1 MLSER
6 IPIDTPHP
14 SDERPAPS
22 ADAVLGSGEPGDG
35 VSLFSSSASW
45 LEDAF
50 EVDAT
55 DVLLGSFT
63 CALKRGILLQ
73 GRLFVVAGERG
84 GPRLLFHSS
93 LFRRVTTLEV
103 PLADVRAV
111 EKKNSAGA
119 LSAIRVRLGDS
130 GQALVFCSLLYREN
144 AYQCVREAWHRAAPP
159 TTRALPPAPT
169 PRASPVEPEPPPPPR
184 KRNLRRSRSEP
195 PAAFAPPRG
204 ELGDDSRHHVLRAE
218 FPAHDP
224 ETVFHALFDP
234 AGALLAKHLREN
246 CGATELVSR
255 EVVPSFSSSS
265 LGASRS
271 VTTSRCVSYSA
282 PTSYKFPN
290 MPKRCEVRDV
300 QEYTMRRASES
311 SESPDTHAYASFE
324 MRSAAA
330 MRGAPFAE
338 CFAVASI
345 VRVSRRPGES
355 TGAAVEVSCA
365 IDWKKPVNGLLRGL
379 IVKGARDSL
388 KRSYEK
394 FTAMCAREL
403 AERSPAE
410 TARATRRGARAF
422 RRGRARSTDAFPVE
436 GALSTEASFSTSALD
451 ARPTRRA
458 KNADVSS
465 QSLDE
470 LDEGTS
476 ARTSREARREP
487 AGAAAKAA
495 DDACLGA
502 SADASWMIPAVIL
515 VVTFAAVALYLLSLW
530 GQDTGKGAEV
540 PQDAVADVSARRLLV
555 HAPGFLARG
564 GNDSRTLFTKR
575 FVRDALRGAAADEA
589 LFGAVARFLNEARAA

>member
-1 MLSER
+1 
-6 IPIDTPHP
+6 
-14 SDERPAPS
+14 
-22 ADAVLGSGEPGDG
+22 
-35 VSLFSSSASW
+35 
-45 LEDAF
+45 
-50 EVDAT
+50 
-55 DVLLGSFT
+55 
-63 CALKRGILLQ
+63 
-73 GRLFVVAGERG
+73 
-84 GPRLLFHSS
+84 
-93 LFRRVTTLEV
+93 
-103 PLADVRAV
+103 
-111 EKKNSAGA
+111 
-119 LSAIRVRLGDS
+119 
-130 GQALVFCSLLYREN
+130 
-144 AYQCVREAWHRAAPP
+144 
-159 TTRALPPAPT
+159 
-169 PRASPVEPEPPPPPR
+169 
-184 KRNLRRSRSEP
+184 
-195 PAAFAPPRG
+195 
-204 ELGDDSRHHVLRAE
+204 
-218 FPAHDP
+218 
-224 ETVFHALFDP
+224 
-234 AGALLAKHLREN
+234 
-246 CGATELVSR
+246 
-255 EVVPSFSSSS
+255 
-265 LGASRS
+265 
-271 VTTSRCVSYSA
+271 
-282 PTSYKFPN
+282 
-290 MPKRCEVRDV
+290 
-300 QEYTMRRASES
+300 MRRASES
-311 SESPDTHAYASFE
+311 SESSESQDTHAYASFE

-338 CFAVASI
+338 CFAVASL
-345 VRVSRRPGES
+345 VRVSRRPGGS
-355 TGAAVEVSCA
+355 AGAAVEVSCA

-422 RRGRARSTDAFPVE
+422 RRGRARSTDAFSVE

-465 QSLDE
+465 QSFDE

-476 ARTSREARREP
+476 ARTSLEARREP

-530 GQDTGKGAEV
+530 GQDTGKDAEV
-540 PQDAVADVSARRLLV
+540 PQDAVADASARRLLV

-589 LFGAVARFLNEARAA
+589 LVGAVARFLNEARAA